1 MATFIQ
7 QANSETYNLHPTN
20 SLPSSTDVNLVAVFE
35 KTQLAII
42 RSSNSTSKNCSGPV
56 GKKGVGQVK
65 GVDLLL
71 RLADSIHQ
79 CLRIRPLLDAILPLP
94 GIRVPSGFGLSIIV
108 VSCLEIDIIA

>member
-1 MATFIQ
+1 METFIQ
-7 QANSETYNLHPTN
+7 QASSETYSQRPTH

-35 KTQLAII
+35 KTQLAMF

-56 GKKGVGQVK
+56 GKNRVGHVK

-79 CLRIRPLLDAILPLP
+79 CLRTRPFLDAFLPVPRTTIL
-94 GIRVPSGFGLSIIV
+94 SGFGLSIIA